1 MSLASFYLSGRDLQ
15 RLIGVHPD
23 LVRVV
28 ERAATL
34 APAPFMVLEGLR
46 ALARHRQ
53 YFRAGKTRTMRSRH
67 LTGHAVD
74 LAPLIDTDGDGDR
87 EVSWDWA
94 DFRPLARAVKLAA
107 EQVGVP
113 VEWGGDWKG
122 FPDGPHWQLPWEVYP

>member
-1 MSLASFYLSGRDLQ
+1 MNAPGFYLSGRDLQ

>member
-34 APAPFMVLEGLR
+34 APSPFMVLEGVR
-46 ALARHRQ
+46 SLARQRQ

-87 EVSWDWA
+87 EVSWNWA

-122 FPDGPHWQLPWEVYP
+122 FPDGSHWQLPWEVYP

>member
-1 MSLASFYLSGRDLQ
+1 MNAPGFYLSGRDLQ

-87 EVSWDWA
+87 EVSWNWA

>member
-46 ALARHRQ
+46 ALARQRQ

-87 EVSWDWA
+87 EVSWNWA

>member
-23 LVRVV
+23 LVRTV

>member
-34 APAPFMVLEGLR
+34 APSPVMVLEGVR
-46 ALARHRQ
+46 SLARQRQ

-87 EVSWDWA
+87 EVSWNWA